1 MLVRYWQAALIA
13 AILTLMGNVVWA
25 QETWPQGG
33 FATGHAGP
41 VIPIKTKCCASK
53 DCCAAG
59 ACCKDGKCCKA
70 EKCSKNGDCGY
81 KVQLGQVTLG
91 VRMEVHKEGDC
102 CCKSGKC
109 DEKCTCCKDN
119 KCDCRKGGD
128 CCCGKSDK
136 CCCKDKTSATKTTGC
151 PFMDTMAKRV
161 AIIMVMPSPL
171 PMFGMPHAEA
181 MALPPHPAMPVPPH
195 VMMPTPLPP
204 PPPLLT
210 PPGIP
215 VPTLSAPVMPP
226 QTVAMP
232 AAPAACYPC
241 PTLSNGFTAPMPTK
255 VNPAAETGM
264 QLMNLA
270 SDVCYFAR
278 TPSMP
283 GLCMAALDLL
293 SDLCYAP
300 TAPRYLEHPP
310 MYIPPS
316 PPFPAPVACQ
326 TNGGM
331 CVAGPGTCGAIYGP
345 CGAIH
350 ANGGPCVIGAPGPGA
365 IGAPIEIHTNCGQ
378 PGCTAFACGQPA
390 VYVSSTVGAR
400 EIAVKI
406 HISATPSSEGLEM
419 KVGDTCVRCKKMT
432 VTIGETEIAL
442 SRFDDRVR
450 VRGEDLKATAA
461 SVRSEGKDRL
471 ILEGD
476 VVLHYKKV
484 GQSANITGER
494 VELNLCSGSVA
505 IEGAKTLSSPAVHIE
520 REDR

>member
-25 QETWPQGG
+25 QQASPCCKCEKS
-33 FATGHAGP
+33 TGCCQKA
-41 VIPIKTKCCASK
+41 KCCASK
-53 DCCAAG
+53 DCCATG
-59 ACCKDGKCCKA
+59 DCCKDGKCCK
-70 EKCSKNGDCGY
+70 EQKCSKNGDCGY

-91 VRMEVHKEGDC
+91 IRMEVHKADDC

-136 CCCKDKTSATKTTGC
+136 CCCKDKTSVTKTTGC
-151 PFMDTMAKRV
+151 PFLDNMAKRV

-171 PMFGMPHAEA
+171 PTIGMPHAEA
-181 MALPPHPAMPVPPH
+181 MTLPLPPPLPVPPQV
-195 VMMPTPLPP
+195 VMPAPFPP

-210 PPGIP
+210 PPGVP
-215 VPTLSAPVMPP
+215 VPTMTAPVLPP

-232 AAPAACYPC
+232 APPAGCYPC
-241 PTLSNGFTAPMPTK
+241 PTVANGFSAPMPTK
-255 VNPAAETGM
+255 VNTATETGM

-270 SDVCYFAR
+270 GDVCYLAR

-283 GLCMAALDLL
+283 GLCMAALNLF
-293 SDLCYAP
+293 SDLCPMNCAD
-300 TAPRYLEHPP
+300 TAPRYVNHPP
-310 MYIPPS
+310 MYIPPA
-316 PPFPAPVACQ
+316 PLFPAQAACHA
-326 TNGGM
+326 NGGA
-331 CVAGPGTCGAIYGP
+331 CVVGPGACGAIYGP
-345 CGAIH
+345 CGTIH
-350 ANGGPCVIGAPGPGA
+350 ANGGPCVTCPVGAGA
-365 IGAPIEIHTNCGQ
+365 IGTPIEIPNCGSTGSIVLAPQ
-378 PGCTAFACGQPA
+378 STVVSCTAAAPA
-390 VYVSSTVGAR
+390 TA
-400 EIAVKI
+400 AKI

-419 KVGDTCVRCKKMT
+419 KVGGTCVRCKKMT
-432 VTIGETEIAL
+432 VTIGESEIAL

-461 SVRSEGKDRL
+461 SVRSDGKDHL

-476 VVLHYKKV
+476 VVLHYKKD
-484 GQSANITGER
+484 GQSANVTGER

-505 IEGAKTLSSPAVHIE
+505 IKGANTLSSPAVHIE
-520 REDR
+520 RVDR